1 MLPHKNLCC
10 RSATT
15 FIVSMFWN
23 MSRDNIFVIEW
34 KEAFP
39 KFFLIFCCSQIMW
52 RAVRRA
58 ALTSVAS
65 KVIRVRVQCGARMCY
80 GLPSHKLRKCAV
92 WDAASVWCRPTWEF
106 LGSLLVYMLAMQCM
120 AGMPISVWAP
130 ASSGGTNSCYYRI
143 RINPLAL
150 ELDI

>member
-1 MLPHKNLCC
+1 MK
-10 RSATT
+10 T

-39 KFFLIFCCSQIMW
+39 KFFSRFLLFWGNVAGSQ
-52 RAVRRA
+52 RG
-58 ALTSVAS
+58 SFNFVAS
-65 KVIRVRVQCGARMCY
+65 KVVRVRVQYGARMCY
-80 GLPSHKLRKCAV
+80 GLPGYKLRKYAV
-92 WDAASVWCRPTWEF
+92 RDAASIWWRPTWEF

-130 ASSGGTNSCYYRI
+130 ASSGGTNSCYYRSGI
-143 RINPLAL
+143 KVTK
-150 ELDI
+150 